1 MGIMAQQDKELKL
14 KEKKDAL
21 KAIVANLEPKPAV
34 PKTQV
39 KDESLNVKD
48 AESMSKEVADLTK

>member
-1 MGIMAQQDKELKL
+1 
-14 KEKKDAL
+14 
-21 KAIVANLEPKPAV
+21 VANLEPKPAV